1 MIGRFPIW
9 VAASIGVSFHEAL
22 RSTRSGFASS
32 SSSARARL
40 PWALPT
46 SSSMTGGL
54 AGASGTVEEGDHCR
68 RQRRLQVDV
77 VVGRARQDRKPVLCL
92 ARAVPAGIAL
102 ASAKEIEELDRVRRR
117 QAVGG

>member
-22 RSTRSGFASS
+22 RLTSSGFASS
-32 SSSARARL
+32 SSSTRARL

-54 AGASGTVEEGDHCR
+54 AGASGTVEEGDHPGPK
-68 RQRRLQVDV
+68 RRLHVDV
-77 VVGRARQDRKPVLCL
+77 VVGGAGQNREPVPGL
-92 ARAVPAGIAL
+92 ARAVPARVAL
-102 ASAKEIEELDRVRRR
+102 ASAKEIEELDRVR
-117 QAVGG
+117 